1 MAFLSEHSV
10 ERFSQ
15 PFLFRSYDFIHQ
27 FFIFGTC
34 QHTIHPISVERP
46 REYSQYLRGQANQPK
61 TPKSPQLDYS
71 TSFLRYTRGGNKFMK
86 IEMTPQQV
94 STNVELLTRLADL
107 YSTEAAGLARLD
119 FPVARELAE
128 ERLDMIGYA
137 QELIAL
143 LSDL

>member
-1 MAFLSEHSV
+1 
-10 ERFSQ
+10 
-15 PFLFRSYDFIHQ
+15 
-27 FFIFGTC
+27 
-34 QHTIHPISVERP
+34 
-46 REYSQYLRGQANQPK
+46 
-61 TPKSPQLDYS
+61 
-71 TSFLRYTRGGNKFMK
+71 MK

-94 STNVELLTRLADL
+94 STNVDLLTRLADL
-107 YSTEAAGLARLD
+107 YSTEAAGLVRLD